1 MKEKTTGKKRI
12 AYYIVLAVSVALLIT
27 AIALTVY
34 FVAGPSDTV
43 LDNPNNPSID
53 NPNNPGQDKPDQ
65 PNPDQPN
72 PDKPNPD
79 KPTTGDDTVQF
90 VNPLASVTLQ
100 TNAEFYHNQTL
111 GWYYFHEGVDIAA
124 KGGDDVF
131 AMAAGTVV
139 SIVADETLVTEIV
152 IDHGNGVH
160 TVYCMVEAVEG
171 LKKGDSVKS
180 GQKIATV
187 VEGKGMEYKDGAHLH
202 LEVEVNG
209 EQADPVKYLTL
220 SEK

>member
-34 FVAGPSDTV
+34 FVTGANDNV
-43 LDNPNNPSID
+43 LDNPNGPSID
-53 NPNNPGQDKPDQ
+53 NPNNPGSDKPDN
-65 PNPDQPN
+65 PNPDNPN

-79 KPTTGDDTVQF
+79 KPTGGDDTVKF
-90 VNPLASVTLQ
+90 TNPLSVVSVQ
-100 TNAEFYHNQTL
+100 TNADFYHNQTL
-111 GWYYFHEGVDIAA
+111 GWYYFHDGVDIAA
-124 KGGDDVF
+124 ENGADVF

-139 SIVADETLVTEIV
+139 SVVADETLVTEIV
-152 IDHGNGVH
+152 IDHGNGLH
-160 TVYCMVEAVEG
+160 TVYCMVEAVAG
-171 LKKGDSVKS
+171 LKKGDTVKS

-202 LEVEVNG
+202 LEVKVNG
-209 EQADPVKYLTL
+209 EQKDPVQYLTL
-220 SEK
+220 SDK